1 MKGIILAGG
10 HGTRLYPITK
20 VVSKQ
25 LLPIFDKPLI
35 FYPLSTLMLAS
46 IKEILIISTPQ
57 DTPRFEKLLGNGKK
71 LGISISYAVQNSPK
85 GLAAAFILG
94 KNFIGDDDVCLIL
107 GDNIF
112 FGNEL
117 IKILRSSVNISQ
129 NQRKAVLL
137 GYHVKY
143 PQKYGVFGF
152 DDDGNVNSIIEKPSK
167 PLSNYAVV
175 GLYFYPNDVI
185 NISKNLTPSNRGEL
199 EITDVNKVFLE
210 KGKLDVKLMGRGN
223 AWFDTGSYEDMNNAT
238 NFIKTIYERQGQKIA
253 CLEEIAFNKSF
264 ITNEELEDLANEYP
278 NEYGDY
284 LKSLI

>member
-85 GLAAAFILG
+85 GLADAFILG

-253 CLEEIAFNKSF
+253 CLEEIAFHKSF

>member
-85 GLAAAFILG
+85 GLADAFIIG

-143 PQKYGVFGF
+143 PQRYGVFGF

>member
-85 GLAAAFILG
+85 GLADAFILG

-284 LKSLI
+284 LKRLI

>member
-85 GLAAAFILG
+85 GLADAFILG

-143 PQKYGVFGF
+143 PQRYGVFGF

-185 NISKNLTPSNRGEL
+185 NISKNLTPSKRGEL

-210 KGKLDVKLMGRGN
+210 KEKLDVKLMGRGN

-253 CLEEIAFNKSF
+253 CLEEIAFNKGF
-264 ITNEELEDLANEYP
+264 ITNEELEGLANEYP

>member
-1 MKGIILAGG
+1 M
-10 HGTRLYPITK
+10 
-20 VVSKQ
+20 
-25 LLPIFDKPLI
+25 
-35 FYPLSTLMLAS
+35 
-46 IKEILIISTPQ
+46 
-57 DTPRFEKLLGNGKK
+57 
-71 LGISISYAVQNSPK
+71 
-85 GLAAAFILG
+85 
-94 KNFIGDDDVCLIL
+94 
-107 GDNIF
+107 
-112 FGNEL
+112 
-117 IKILRSSVNISQ
+117 
-129 NQRKAVLL
+129 L

-199 EITDVNKVFLE
+199 EITYVNKVFLE

-238 NFIKTIYERQGQKIA
+238 NFIKTIYERQRQKIA

-264 ITNEELEDLANEYP
+264 ITN
-278 NEYGDY
+278 
-284 LKSLI
+284 

>member
-57 DTPRFEKLLGNGKK
+57 DTPRFEKLLGNGK
-71 LGISISYAVQNSPK
+71 SISYAVQNSPK
-85 GLAAAFILG
+85 GLADAFIIG

-117 IKILRSSVNISQ
+117 IKILRSSVNIYQ

>member
-85 GLAAAFILG
+85 GLADAFILG

-238 NFIKTIYERQGQKIA
+238 NFIKTIYN
-253 CLEEIAFNKSF
+253 IAFLCF
-264 ITNEELEDLANEYP
+264 L
-278 NEYGDY
+278 
-284 LKSLI
+284 

>member
-85 GLAAAFILG
+85 GLADAFILG
-94 KNFIGDDDVCLIL
+94 KKFIGDDDVCLIL

>member
-85 GLAAAFILG
+85 GLADAFILG

-152 DDDGNVNSIIEKPSK
+152 DDDGNVNSIIEKHSK